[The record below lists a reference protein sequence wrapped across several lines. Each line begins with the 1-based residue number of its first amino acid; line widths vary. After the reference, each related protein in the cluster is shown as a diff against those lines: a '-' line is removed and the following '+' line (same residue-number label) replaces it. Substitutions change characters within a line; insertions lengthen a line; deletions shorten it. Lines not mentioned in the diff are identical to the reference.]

1 MAFLFL
7 LEKKQGLKSGLV
19 LIFKKINLT
28 LTRTFFFFFFP
39 YQMNI
44 HFLTKVQTSDC
55 YFLKKAKQYKNRI
68 REFGKFPSTS

>member
-28 LTRTFFFFFFP
+28 LTRTFFFFFP
-39 YQMNI
+39 
-44 HFLTKVQTSDC
+44 LSDE
-55 YFLKKAKQYKNRI
+55 YSFSNKGSDFRLLFLK
-68 REFGKFPSTS
+68 ES